1 MGECDG
7 YLSDKLFNRATGLG
21 ILSVPLYQY
30 YRANIPRVYP
40 VDLTDKVS
48 DEKKTM
54 VMKKSQIVKNLS

>member
-48 DEKKTM
+48 DERKKNT
-54 VMKKSQIVKNLS
+54 VMKKNKS

>member
-48 DEKKTM
+48 DVRKK
-54 VMKKSQIVKNLS
+54 KLRL